1 MITKLNDMTH
11 LGSQRLLIVGDLH
24 YETAQQEQL
33 ERARQQLRALS
44 PTAVVSLGDQGGY
57 SHCGTRLSFEE
68 GCDYF
73 SGFGVPFYPLIG
85 NHDMEGA
92 EFKRDEEAVAAWCE
106 IFGRVRPYTLIDWG
120 VAVGITLSQTSFRA
134 NEGSHHEVHID
145 DEQFDW
151 FAQMVQA
158 QRHRPIF
165 VFSHAPILGSGL
177 RVLQD
182 LHLKGPNAYL
192 NHYTHPEKF
201 IELVQ
206 ANPQI
211 KLWFSGHNH
220 LGHDY
225 NDTITRVGECTFV
238 HTGVIGDHTRDGRR
252 QSRYLTFDAAGFALH
267 TFDHEA
273 GSLRPDASLA
283 YGAAEVTRYQTFAER
298 PSTRFFPPPAT
309 ANGTGLVVGN
319 SILQQHRDMLVEYDR
334 RLNAP
339 VGIVADNLNGAT
351 IEVEGEVILIHRAS
365 GTVERRERNEY
376 GRYLQRYFP
385 NPWRHRPDAG

>member
-1 MITKLNDMTH
+1 MTDLPSTH
-11 LGSQRLLIVGDLH
+11 RLLVVGDLH
-24 YETAQQEQL
+24 YETAQH
-33 ERARQQLRALS
+33 ERLARAQQQLIALE
-44 PTAVVSLGDQGGY
+44 PDTVVSLGDQGGY
-57 SHCGTRLSFEE
+57 SHCGTRLSFTE
-68 GCDYF
+68 GYDYF
-73 SGFGVPFYPLIG
+73 GGFGVPFYPLIG

-92 EFKRDEEAVAAWCE
+92 EFKQDKEAVAAWCE
-106 IFGRVRPYTLIDWG
+106 VFARARPYTAIDWG
-120 VAVGITLSQTSFRA
+120 TAVGITLSQTGFRS

-151 FAQMVQA
+151 LVQTVA
-158 QRHRPIF
+158 AHRDRPIF

-225 NDTITRVGECTFV
+225 DDAITQAGHCTFV

-252 QSRYLTFDAAGFALH
+252 HTRFLTFDATGFDLH

-273 GSLRPDASLA
+273 GALRPDASLA
-283 YGAAEVTRYQTFAER
+283 YATHELVRHQAFGER
-298 PSTRFFPPPAT
+298 PSDRFFPPPPT
-309 ANGTGLVVGN
+309 PNGNGLVVGN
-319 SILQQHRDMLVEYDR
+319 SILLRHRDMLVEYDR
-334 RLNAP
+334 ALGAP
-339 VGIVADNLNGAT
+339 VGVVADNLNGANV
-351 IEVEGEVILIHRAS
+351 EVEGEVVIIRRSS
-365 GTVERRERNEY
+365 GAIDRRERNGY
-376 GRYLQRYFP
+376 GRYLQAYFP
-385 NPWRHRPDAG
+385 NPWRRA

>member
-1 MITKLNDMTH
+1 MTQT
-11 LGSQRLLIVGDLH
+11 QRLLVVGDLH
-24 YETAQQEQL
+24 YETAQHTRL
-33 ERARQQLRALS
+33 ERARQQLLALE
-44 PTAVVSLGDQGGY
+44 PDAVVSLGDQGGY

-68 GCDYF
+68 GYDYF
-73 SGFGVPFYPLIG
+73 SGFDVPFYPLIG

-92 EFKRDEEAVAAWCE
+92 EFKKDKEAVAAWCE
-106 IFGRVRPYTLIDWG
+106 VFGLKRPYTAMDWG
-120 VAVGITLSQTSFRA
+120 TAVGITLSQTSFRN

-151 FAQMVQA
+151 FAQTVA
-158 QRHRPIF
+158 AHRNRPIF

-192 NHYTHPEKF
+192 NHYTRPEKF

-225 NDTITRVGECTFV
+225 DDAITQAGYCTFV

-252 QSRYLTFDAAGFALH
+252 HTRLLTFDAAGFTLS

-273 GSLRPDASLA
+273 GQLRQDASLT
-283 YGAAEVTRYQTFAER
+283 YTNHELMRYQSFEDR
-298 PSTRFFPPPAT
+298 LLDRYYPPPPAP
-309 ANGTGLVVGN
+309 NGHGIVAGN
-319 SILQQHRDMLVEYDR
+319 SILLHHRDMLVEYDR
-334 RLNAP
+334 TLGAP
-339 VGIVADNLNGAT
+339 VGIVADNLNGAK
-351 IEVEGEVILIHRAS
+351 IEVEGDVVVIHRSNGA
-365 GTVERRERNEY
+365 VDRHEQNDY
-376 GRYLQRYFP
+376 GRYLHTYFP
-385 NPWRHRPDAG
+385 NPWRRA